1 MRDNRVM
8 PSDTAKPPPPVAKP
22 PRVHVT
28 PEDVERYADE
38 EQVREASDERRLRD
52 ERPPHHH

>member
-1 MRDNRVM
+1 M
-8 PSDTAKPPPPVAKP
+8 PSEPEHRPAVPKPKP
-22 PRVHVT
+22 VHVT
-28 PEDVERYADE
+28 PEDAEMFGDE